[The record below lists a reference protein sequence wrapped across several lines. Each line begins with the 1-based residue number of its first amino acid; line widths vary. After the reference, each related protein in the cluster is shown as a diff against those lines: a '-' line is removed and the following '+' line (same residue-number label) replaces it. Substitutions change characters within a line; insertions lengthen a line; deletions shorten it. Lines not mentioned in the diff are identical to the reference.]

1 MKDDITTQDLEDLRT
16 MLLDVIDKA
25 EGMAISAGGAG
36 MHAVEV
42 EMMAYLIP
50 HLTTW
55 AENPRQI
62 GSIPSLIATLD
73 EWIATLDY
81 EYGRGWRG
89 ETEMGFDK
97 EKSDGSLN

>member
-1 MKDDITTQDLEDLRT
+1 MEDEITTQDFEDLRT

-25 EGMAISAGGAG
+25 EGMAMSAGGSG
-36 MHAVEV
+36 MNAVEI

-73 EWIATLDY
+73 EY
-81 EYGRGWRG
+81 E
-89 ETEMGFDK
+89 EE
-97 EKSDGSLN
+97 SDGGLN

>member
-1 MKDDITTQDLEDLRT
+1 MEDTITTQDFEDLRT

-25 EGMAISAGGAG
+25 AELARSAGGW
-36 MHAVEV
+36 VEA
-42 EMMAYLIP
+42 EMEAYLIP

-73 EWIATLDY
+73 EY
-81 EYGRGWRG
+81 EEG
-89 ETEMGFDK
+89 
-97 EKSDGSLN
+97 SDGGPN

>member
-1 MKDDITTQDLEDLRT
+1 MEDEITTQDFEDLRT

-25 EGMAISAGGAG
+25 EGMAMSAGGAG
-36 MHAVEV
+36 MTAVEV

-55 AENPRQI
+55 AENSRQI

-73 EWIATLDY
+73 E
-81 EYGRGWRG
+81 YG
-89 ETEMGFDK
+89 
-97 EKSDGSLN
+97 EKPDEDPN

>member
-1 MKDDITTQDLEDLRT
+1 MDDEITTQDFEDLRT

-25 EGMAISAGGAG
+25 EGMAMSAGGSG
-36 MHAVEV
+36 MNAVEV

-55 AENPRQI
+55 AEGSRQI

-73 EWIATLDY
+73 E
-81 EYGRGWRG
+81 YG
-89 ETEMGFDK
+89 
-97 EKSDGSLN
+97 EKPDEDPN

>member
-1 MKDDITTQDLEDLRT
+1 MEDEITTQDFEDLRT

-25 EGMAISAGGAG
+25 EGMAMSAEASG
-36 MHAVEV
+36 MTALQV

-55 AENPRQI
+55 AEGSRQI

-73 EWIATLDY
+73 E
-81 EYGRGWRG
+81 YG
-89 ETEMGFDK
+89 EIPDEDP
-97 EKSDGSLN
+97 N

>member
-1 MKDDITTQDLEDLRT
+1 MEDEITTQDFEDLRT

-25 EGMAISAGGAG
+25 AELARSAGGW
-36 MHAVEV
+36 VEA
-42 EMMAYLIP
+42 EMEAYLIP

-73 EWIATLDY
+73 EY
-81 EYGRGWRG
+81 E
-89 ETEMGFDK
+89 EE
-97 EKSDGSLN
+97 SDGGLN